1 MLAPSTLA
9 EWGWNEGDRMEVMAY
24 TVIGLG
30 NPGKEY
36 EKTRH
41 NAGRMAAELLAQ
53 EEGFKDFTL
62 KKTAQASVTE
72 GAIDG
77 EKVVVVLPEVYM
89 NVSGKSALPL
99 VKSKAAAK
107 KLLVIRDDLDLP
119 LGVVKMTTYGRG
131 AGGHKGVESIMRALK
146 TKDFVQIK
154 IGIAGQTPKGKIRK
168 VSGEEKVIKHVIG
181 KFKPGE
187 EAVLKKALKKS
198 VEAARIFVTQDI
210 QQAML
215 FANTK

>member
-1 MLAPSTLA
+1 M
-9 EWGWNEGDRMEVMAY
+9 GMAY
-24 TVIGLG
+24 TIIGLG
-30 NPGKEY
+30 NPGMEY

-41 NAGRMAAELLAQ
+41 NAGAMAARLLAQ
-53 EEGFKDFTL
+53 EEGFDDFKL

-72 GAIDG
+72 GAING
-77 EKVVVVLPEVYM
+77 EKVIIAVPEVYM

-119 LGVVKMTTYGRG
+119 LGVVKMTTHGRG

-154 IGIAGQTPKGKIRK
+154 IGIAGQTAKGKVKK

-181 KFKPGE
+181 KFKPSE
-187 EAVLKKALKKS
+187 EVTLKKALKKS
-198 VEAARIFVTQDI
+198 VEAARIFVTQDV